1 MSDDLGCGLLEGRVL
16 FVAGVGPL
24 IGAATAVVAAREGAR
39 VVLAA
44 RRPDTTNEIAE
55 TIRAGGG
62 QALTLQCDLGH
73 EEQVRSAVD
82 DAVAAF
88 GTVDAVFYN
97 AAYYDMTDDDI
108 DVDPERWDRA
118 MRVNLGGPMALAKFT
133 IPLMV
138 KRGHG
143 SLVFNS
149 SAASLAAEDV
159 RPGYSV
165 SKAGLNAFMRFVA
178 NKYGR
183 QGIRANAIL
192 PFVAGGEVGAAASA
206 LNCIG
211 RSGTAEE
218 IGEVVTFLLSD
229 RAAVITGEIL
239 HLDGGLF
246 AKAAWPSTTAPRVP
260 PPPVPAT

>member
-1 MSDDLGCGLLEGRVL
+1 MSEHRGCGLLEGRVL

-24 IGAATAVVAAREGAR
+24 IGSATAIIAAREGAR
-39 VVLAA
+39 VVVAA
-44 RRPDTTNEIAE
+44 RSEDTIEEVAQ
-55 TIRAGGG
+55 TISAGGG
-62 QALTLQCDLGH
+62 QALPLRCDLGH
-73 EEQVRSAVD
+73 EEQVRSAVEA
-82 DAVAAF
+82 AVEAF

-97 AAYYDMTDDDI
+97 AAYYDMSHDDI

-118 MRVNLGGPMALAKFT
+118 MRINLGGPMALARFT
-133 IPLMV
+133 VPLMLEGG
-138 KRGHG
+138 RGA
-143 SLVFNS
+143 LVFNS

-211 RSGTAEE
+211 RSGTADE
-218 IGEVVTFLLSD
+218 IGEVVVFLLSD
-229 RAAVITGEIL
+229 RASVITGEIV

-246 AKAAWPSTTAPRVP
+246 AKAAWPSTTSPRVP
-260 PPPVPAT
+260 PPPVPTT

>member
-1 MSDDLGCGLLEGRVL
+1 MSEHRGCGLLEGKVL

-24 IGAATAVVAAREGAR
+24 IGSATAILAAREGAR
-39 VVLAA
+39 VVVAA
-44 RRPDTTNEIAE
+44 RSVETINELAE
-55 TIRAGGG
+55 TISANGG
-62 QALTLQCDLGH
+62 QALPLRCDLGH

-82 DAVAAF
+82 AAVAAF
-88 GTVDAVFYN
+88 GTVDSVFYN
-97 AAYYDMTDDDI
+97 AAYYDMSHEDI

-118 MRVNLGGPMALAKFT
+118 MRINLGGPMALARFT
-133 IPLMV
+133 IPLMLG
-138 KRGHG
+138 RGSG

-159 RPGYSV
+159 RPGYAV
-165 SKAGLNAFMRFVA
+165 SKAGLNAFTRFVA

-192 PFVAGGEVGAAASA
+192 PFVAGGEVGTAASA

-218 IGEVVTFLLSD
+218 IGEVVVFLLSD
-229 RAAVITGEIL
+229 RASIITGEII

-246 AKAAWPSTTAPRVP
+246 AKAAWPSTTTPRVP

>member
-1 MSDDLGCGLLEGRVL
+1 VTEHRGCGLLDGRVL

-24 IGAATAVVAAREGAR
+24 IGSATAVLAAREGAR
-39 VVLAA
+39 VVVAA
-44 RRPDTTNEIAE
+44 RGADTIDELAE
-55 TIRAGGG
+55 RIRAGGG
-62 QALTLQCDLGH
+62 QALPVRCDLGH
-73 EEQVRSAVD
+73 EDQVRAAVEA
-82 DAVAAF
+82 AVAAY
-88 GTVDAVFYN
+88 GTVDTVFYN
-97 AAYYDMTDDDI
+97 AAYYDMSHDDI

-118 MRVNLGGPMALAKFT
+118 MRINLGGPMTLARFT
-133 IPLMV
+133 IPLMLE
-138 KRGHG
+138 RGRG

-165 SKAGLNAFMRFVA
+165 SKAGLNAFTRFVA

-183 QGIRANAIL
+183 RGIRANAIL
-192 PFVAGGEVGAAASA
+192 PFVAGGEVGTAASA

-218 IGEVVTFLLSD
+218 IGEAVVFLLSD
-229 RAAVITGEIL
+229 RASIITGEVI

-260 PPPVPAT
+260 PPPV